1 MEHEAHVEVRT
12 VRRLA
17 LLLAGGALWILLAAT
32 PVFAD
37 GGPHTMNLNNG
48 SQGLAGDCAACHR
61 AHQSTATDLLKS
73 SQPGL
78 CLSCHNGLGATADVV
93 DGVQYT
99 PTGGSTYQQTTVLG
113 ALRGGGFSYAL
124 LNTAAPDRL
133 SYASRGGISVA
144 LSAVPTGGSITLTFP
159 AFTGFA
165 GGAITITGNE
175 NASLVV
181 RAARRS
187 PPRGC
192 PVADRVGNAHLRER

>member
-1 MEHEAHVEVRT
+1 
-12 VRRLA
+12 
-17 LLLAGGALWILLAAT
+17 
-32 PVFAD
+32 
-37 GGPHTMNLNNG
+37 MNLNNG
-48 SQGLAGDCAACHR
+48 SLGLAGDCAACHR

-133 SYASRGGISVA
+133 SYASRGGITVT

-165 GGAITITGNE
+165 GGTITITGNE
-175 NASLVV
+175 NATAVQADATTLFGTDTTY
-181 RAARRS
+181 RRRPTPRRS
-187 PPRGC
+187 SPSSPRNRPRRC
-192 PVADRVGNAHLRER
+192 LLRSAPTRPRAELR